1 MVVWGTG
8 ALLKHEKMILICI
21 VSLKNNSHACFAGSG
36 LKDIFDIY
44 IYIYIYIKSIS
55 NFINIIVKL

>member
-44 IYIYIYIKSIS
+44 IYIKSIS
-55 NFINIIVKL
+55 NFINIIKL

>member
-36 LKDIFDIY
+36 LKDIFDIF
-44 IYIYIYIKSIS
+44 IRSIS
-55 NFINIIVKL
+55 NFINITVKL